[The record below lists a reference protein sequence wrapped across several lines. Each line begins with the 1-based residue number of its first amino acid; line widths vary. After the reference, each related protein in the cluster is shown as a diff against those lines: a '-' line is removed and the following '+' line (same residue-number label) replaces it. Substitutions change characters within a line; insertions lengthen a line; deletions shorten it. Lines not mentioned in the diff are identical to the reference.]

1 MKIKLLTLSLAALA
15 TAVFAQ
21 TQPKQKPSAVPAK
34 MGAEQQAMME
44 AMQKAGAIGPQHK
57 QLQAM
62 VGDWTY
68 AMKFWMDPAGKPEES
83 TGASTYRSVM
93 DGRFVQHEH
102 KGMSMGM
109 PFHGIGLLG
118 YDNVTKQFQSHFF
131 ENMSTGQMLMNGSYD
146 SATKTY
152 TFRGD
157 MDDMMKPGTKVKV
170 RETVKV
176 VDNNSQVLEWYET
189 RGGKEAKMMEIT
201 YKRKK

>member
-1 MKIKLLTLSLAALA
+1 
-15 TAVFAQ
+15 VFAQ

-68 AMKFWMDPAGKPEES
+68 AMKFWMDPAAPPEES
-83 TGASTYRSVM
+83 TGTTTYRSLM
-93 DGRFVQHEH
+93 DGRYVQHEH

-118 YDNVTKQFQSHFF
+118 YDNVTKQFQGHFF
-131 ENMSTGQMLMNGSYD
+131 ENMSTGQMLMNGTYD
-146 SATKTY
+146 AGTKTY

-170 RETVKV
+170 RETVRV
-176 VDNNSQVLEWYET
+176 TDANTHVLEWYET
-189 RGGKEAKMMEIT
+189 RGGKEAKTMEIT